1 MKEITISVEG
11 MSCQGCVKSV
21 ERILSKQEGVKEVNS
36 VEIGQA
42 TFAFNEDAQNLD
54 DVLAAL
60 NKAKFPAKLTEQ
72 TFARQLPRD
81 KKTANQDT
89 CIS

>member
-42 TFAFNEDAQNLD
+42 KFAFNEDAQNLD

-60 NKAKFPAKLTEQ
+60 NKAKFPAKLTE
-72 TFARQLPRD
+72 
-81 KKTANQDT
+81 
-89 CIS
+89 

>member
-21 ERILSKQEGVKEVNS
+21 ARILSKQEGVKEVKS

-42 TFAFNEDAQNLD
+42 TFAFNEDAQNID

-60 NKAKFPAKLTEQ
+60 NKAKFPAKLTE
-72 TFARQLPRD
+72 
-81 KKTANQDT
+81 
-89 CIS
+89 